1 MPECIRQICDVRM
14 PECDN
19 AVPGGSR
26 SKKLMSF
33 AGVLADQARMFLTRQ
48 VVLFSMLFAN
58 RVGMGG
64 DAF

>member
-1 MPECIRQICDVRM
+1 M